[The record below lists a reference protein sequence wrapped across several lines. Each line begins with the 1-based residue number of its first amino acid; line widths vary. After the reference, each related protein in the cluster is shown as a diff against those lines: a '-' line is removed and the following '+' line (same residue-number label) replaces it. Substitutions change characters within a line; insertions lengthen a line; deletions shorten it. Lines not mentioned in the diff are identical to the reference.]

1 MKRDAAAVPAGRRV
15 FSERTSLELR
25 RLLRLVVTKGT
36 GRKADVPGYRVGGK
50 TGTAEKIEN
59 GRYVHGQNVVNFA
72 AAFPM
77 DAPRYV
83 VVAMIDDPR
92 GSKSTYGFRTA
103 GMVVAPAINNII
115 RRIAP
120 PLGVV
125 PEPSR
130 DLDLT
135 GLLPAAVEAKE

>member
-1 MKRDAAAVPAGRRV
+1 
-15 FSERTSLELR
+15 
-25 RLLRLVVTKGT
+25 
-36 GRKADVPGYRVGGK
+36 
-50 TGTAEKIEN
+50 
-59 GRYVHGQNVVNFA
+59 
-72 AAFPM
+72 
-77 DAPRYV
+77 
-83 VVAMIDDPR
+83 MIDDPR

-125 PEPSR
+125 PEPNR

-135 GLLPAAVEAKE
+135 GLLPAAIEAKE

>member
-1 MKRDAAAVPAGRRV
+1 
-15 FSERTSLELR
+15 
-25 RLLRLVVTKGT
+25 
-36 GRKADVPGYRVGGK
+36 
-50 TGTAEKIEN
+50 
-59 GRYVHGQNVVNFA
+59 VVNFA

-103 GMVVAPAINNII
+103 GMVVAPAINRII

-120 PLGVV
+120 ALGVL
-125 PEPSR
+125 PDESR
-130 DLDLT
+130 DLNLA
-135 GLLPAAVEAKE
+135 GLLPAKAEARE